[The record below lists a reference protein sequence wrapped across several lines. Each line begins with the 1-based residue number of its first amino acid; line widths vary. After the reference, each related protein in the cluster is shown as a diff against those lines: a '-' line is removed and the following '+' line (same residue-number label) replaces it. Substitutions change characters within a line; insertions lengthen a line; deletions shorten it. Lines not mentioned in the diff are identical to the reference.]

1 MEERRMLTLAEREET
16 ALANARREGGRAIA
30 RLIDR
35 YQSVIIRELRRNT
48 SKRGY
53 RATTARTRPQ
63 QRRMETAP
71 VIRQRVLHDLGRGR
85 PEDLQSE
92 VLGEV
97 GRRRSRGA
105 HAEPNQGPGRTKTPG
120 LNG

>member
-1 MEERRMLTLAEREET
+1 MLTLAEREEI
-16 ALANARREGGRAIA
+16 ALANARGEGGRAIA

-53 RATTARTRPQ
+53 RTTTARTRPQ

-71 VIRQRVLHDLGRGR
+71 VLRQRVLHDLGRGR
-85 PEDLQSE
+85 PGGPQSE
-92 VLGEV
+92 AHSEV
-97 GRRRSRGA
+97 ET
-105 HAEPNQGPGRTKTPG
+105 AEHGKGPERTKTPG
-120 LNG
+120 PNGWECVLTWGFVW